1 MLLSEMSQFLHL
13 HEEFSLPHRK
23 TLRRRTEIAVA
34 VVIAV
39 AFVANPCW
47 SGLEDLARSGDW
59 ERVLAIAARRA
70 DQLPLNPTEAMIAAR
85 AARAVA
91 DPRAERQFLEIA
103 VGATDDELRR
113 LAEVQLAELVGAEE
127 PGRAVTLA
135 LPAFGRENS
144 WQVRASAAEVSLSAV
159 NVGIEPA
166 QRATLEG
173 SLRKL
178 SRSLRRKLE
187 LTLAGS
193 DPQNGRHR
201 LERLLAASTRDLV
214 ALEAAGALAA
224 FNEPTSKEQWRIAQT
239 LYRHA
244 MYDSAAPIF
253 EQLVEVRDGS
263 IPRDDAAFLRG
274 RCAFRRDRWQ
284 ESIEWY
290 RKALGWERSV
300 EKKAEIEVHIARCYE
315 LEGNLDKAVDAAVR
329 AVRLKTTDDRRL
341 FLARLRLRRGE
352 PDLAEQG
359 LSRLR
364 SRSDRSRGEV
374 MLAVDALKR
383 GDVIAARNRLEK
395 VRRAPWAIPAAV
407 LSAELAAKNGDADA
421 ALDLLDRVKGPVE
434 DFWVN
439 QARLVMGGLP
449 QAQIETWRLQR
460 EQDVQDADGGSL
472 WRALGRWA
480 VLEPDPAELRLLR
493 GMVDAAFASFGSAT
507 EPAFPPG
514 LAAGLWTIGL
524 EREAAHWDPAGWPRG
539 NAVESAW
546 TASQMLENGFPWRST
561 RVADGAWRQAGSEVP
576 TSVLPEDLRRAL
588 YPLPEPVLVREAAA
602 KGGVDWA
609 LLAGV
614 AREESRWEPRA
625 LSAVGARGLVQLMP
639 STAVAVAANSGL
651 PRPSADDLFDPS
663 LNLRLGATELGRL
676 IETFGGRW
684 APSVAAYN
692 AGEVQAKLWLDQ
704 CGSECTSALYLQN
717 ISFGSTRAYTAGV
730 LSAAVS
736 YSELYG
742 NNGNPSYEPSLISD

>member
-1 MLLSEMSQFLHL
+1 M
-13 HEEFSLPHRK
+13 
-23 TLRRRTEIAVA
+23 
-34 VVIAV
+34 
-39 AFVANPCW
+39 ANPCW
-47 SGLEDLARSGDW
+47 SGLENLARSGDW

-91 DPRAERQFLEIA
+91 DPRAERHFLEIA
-103 VGATDDELRR
+103 VGATDDELQR

-135 LPAFGRENS
+135 LPAFGRENP
-144 WQVRASAAEVSLSAV
+144 WQVRASATEVSLSAV

-187 LTLAGS
+187 LTLAES

-224 FNEPTSKEQWRIAQT
+224 FDEPTSKEQWRIAQT

-263 IPRDDAAFLRG
+263 IPRDEAAFLRG
-274 RCAFRRDRWQ
+274 RCAFRRDRWR

-290 RKALGWERSV
+290 QKALGWERSV

-329 AVRLKTTDDRRL
+329 AVRLKTSDDRRL

-364 SRSDRSRGEV
+364 SRTDRSRGEV

-421 ALDLLDRVKGPVE
+421 ALDLLDRVKGPVD

-460 EQDVQDADGGSL
+460 EQDVRDADGGSL

-507 EPAFPPG
+507 EPAFHRASRPDCGPSG
-514 LAAGLWTIGL
+514 WSGRLLTGTLPAGLGVTRSSLRGQHHKCWRMVSLGDLRGSRTVPGGRQAAMCRRVSFQGIFAVPCIPCRSRFWSAKRRRKVKWIGRCWPAWRVRNRGGNRERCQRL
-524 EREAAHWDPAGWPRG
+524 ER
-539 NAVESAW
+539 
-546 TASQMLENGFPWRST
+546 
-561 RVADGAWRQAGSEVP
+561 
-576 TSVLPEDLRRAL
+576 
-588 YPLPEPVLVREAAA
+588 
-602 KGGVDWA
+602 VDWC
-609 LLAGV
+609 
-614 AREESRWEPRA
+614 S
-625 LSAVGARGLVQLMP
+625 
-639 STAVAVAANSGL
+639 
-651 PRPSADDLFDPS
+651 
-663 LNLRLGATELGRL
+663 
-676 IETFGGRW
+676 
-684 APSVAAYN
+684 
-692 AGEVQAKLWLDQ
+692 
-704 CGSECTSALYLQN
+704 
-717 ISFGSTRAYTAGV
+717 
-730 LSAAVS
+730 
-736 YSELYG
+736 
-742 NNGNPSYEPSLISD
+742 